1 MSGGWEGGVYLSWEI
16 ETCVHGIC
24 LLLQNTRNIYY
35 PNLRTIRTPKF
46 CSCTW
51 EQQHDNA
58 SIDYYAFPL
67 LTTIISKNIIGFHPA
82 NLLLSHNHFVT
93 NNGKLLFFGL
103 RPIVGKD
110 VAKKIC
116 RMFMD
121 CEEKQMTTKNIYDRK
136 EYQMCIHHM
145 SGEAQCNYNNEVL
158 VGLLECN
165 EKLNKIIE
173 NL

>member
-1 MSGGWEGGVYLSWEI
+1 MSWEGGVDKSQEI
-16 ETCVHGIC
+16 EKCVHGIC
-24 LLLQNTRNIYY
+24 LLLQNTGNIYY
-35 PNLRTIRTPKF
+35 PNLRTITTPKF

-51 EQQHDNA
+51 EQQNDNV

-67 LTTIISKNIIGFHPA
+67 LTTIISKDYIGFHPA
-82 NLLLSHNHFVT
+82 NLLLLHNHFIT
-93 NNGKLLFFGL
+93 MNGKLLFFYL

-116 RMFMD
+116 RMFM
-121 CEEKQMTTKNIYDRK
+121 EQMTTKRVCDRK
-136 EYQMCIHHM
+136 EYQITLHHI
-145 SGEAQCNYNNEVL
+145 SGEAQCNCNNEVL
-158 VGLLECN
+158 VRLLECN

>member
-1 MSGGWEGGVYLSWEI
+1 MSGWEGGVCTSREI
-16 ETCVHGIC
+16 EKCVHGIY
-24 LLLQNTRNIYY
+24 LMLQNMKNIYY
-35 PNLRTIRTPKF
+35 PNLRTITTPKF

-51 EQQHDNA
+51 GQPPDDFSVVDN
-58 SIDYYAFPL
+58 SAFPL
-67 LTTIISKNIIGFHPA
+67 LTTIVSKDLIHILHPISG
-82 NLLLSHNHFVT
+82 LLCNNRT
-93 NNGKLLFFGL
+93 MIENGKLLFFYL

-121 CEEKQMTTKNIYDRK
+121 NEKQITTKKVWYSK
-136 EYQMCIHHM
+136 EYHFTIQHI
-145 SGEAQCNYNNEVL
+145 SGESQCASNNTIL